1 MLWKSCREFHYEKLS
16 HSIAVSIVT
25 SFWDIQLVWM
35 YIYNI
40 KISIHGSCRQL
51 HLKKLSHSIAV
62 AIFNSLSNKWKKC
75 YDSSPGKKAENYL
88 VPWKSLL
95 DHQRNHRIIT
105 LINNAL
111 VTRWKKRSFL
121 TKLLVIEKNEYKQFC
136 TKFCALSRGAIV
148 FDVSLLVYALRA
160 AKYSVTLLW
169 PFWQE

>member
-40 KISIHGSCRQL
+40 KISIHGSWRPL

-62 AIFNSLSNKWKKC
+62 AIFISLGNKQNKC
-75 YDSSPGKKAENYL
+75 YDSSPGKKAENCL

-95 DHQRNHRIIT
+95 DHQRNRQIIT
-105 LINNAL
+105 LNNDAL
-111 VTRWKKRSFL
+111 VTRWKKPCFL
-121 TKLLVIEKNEYKQFC
+121 TKLLFIKKKWMN
-136 TKFCALSRGAIV
+136 AI
-148 FDVSLLVYALRA
+148 LLKILR
-160 AKYSVTLLW
+160 SFTW
-169 PFWQE
+169 CHCF